1 MPSASPRLR
10 GFVEVRRPRVCSPL
24 SRDMCLG
31 FGWALL
37 CLAGLTSQAQAQ
49 SAAAMVKLLQSGRL
63 PPERQAAV
71 VKLACERGNAVELGY
86 LFAQTVRPD
95 GFSADARMVALEG
108 LAGAAEN
115 RKEKPTGDLSAL
127 ATLLSSEQPA
137 AVQRQAVR
145 LAGLWNVEGLAPA
158 LDALV
163 RAPQTPDDLR
173 ADALKALVR
182 LGEGPVRKTVD
193 GLLATDDARLKSLG
207 VSALAEIDPERAARE
222 AAALLSAGD
231 PAFDA
236 PGLLRPFFQRQGG
249 ADQLAA
255 AIASANLRQD
265 AARLALRGVYAS
277 GRSDPALV
285 AALSQAAGIN
295 AEPVELSGEQLQRLG
310 EEVLAKGDAAR
321 GELIF
326 RRAEVSC
333 LKCHSVS
340 GAGGDVGPELS
351 AVGATSP
358 VDYLLNAVLNPDLSI
373 KELYLTRNIVTADG
387 KVFQGIVVDRDDQ
400 RVLLKDA
407 TGQRIAI
414 PVDEIDE
421 EIEGKSLMPK
431 GLPSLLTH
439 DEFLDLVRFL
449 SELGKPGDFGMRARP
464 TVQRWRVLKNV
475 PDEMLLARPSP
486 DTLGLALSFGDE
498 SWLPAYGKVD
508 GWLPL
513 ADVPAPADKPIY
525 LRADLEVNQPGEVQ
539 IMVEPAE
546 LGADLWVDRV
556 ALEPAKQGR
565 VQLERGRHALLL
577 RLPQGTKAPALRVAV
592 ERPEGST
599 AEYAVV
605 GGP

>member
-1 MPSASPRLR
+1 MPSASPRRDFVGLR
-10 GFVEVRRPRVCSPL
+10 CAVCRL
-24 SRDMCLG
+24 LVLVVLCLG
-31 FGWALL
+31 G
-37 CLAGLTSQAQAQ
+37 LAAEAQAQ
-49 SAAAMVKLLQSGRL
+49 GAASMIRLLQSGKL
-63 PPERQAAV
+63 PPERQASV
-71 VKLACERGNAVELGY
+71 VKLACERGNAEELGY
-86 LFAQTVRPD
+86 LFAQSIAPN
-95 GFSADARMVALEG
+95 GFGPEARSVALDG

-115 RKEKPTGDLSAL
+115 RKEKPAGDLSGL
-127 ATLLSSEQPA
+127 ATLLSAEQTPA
-137 AVQRQAVR
+137 VKRQAVR
-145 LAGLWNVEGLAPA
+145 LAGLWNVESLAPA
-158 LDALV
+158 LDEFV
-163 RAPQTPDDLR
+163 RSPKTPDDLR

-182 LGEGPVRKTVD
+182 FGEGPVRKTVD
-193 GLLATDDARLKSLG
+193 GLLGSDDPRLKSLG
-207 VSALAEIDPERAARE
+207 VSALADLDLDRAARE
-222 AAALLSAGD
+222 ATALLAVGD
-231 PAFDA
+231 PTFDT

-249 ADQLAA
+249 ADRLAA
-255 AIASANLRQD
+255 AIVATNLRQD

-285 AALSQAAGIN
+285 SALSQAAGIN
-295 AEPVELSGEQLQRLG
+295 AEPIELGGDQLQRLG
-310 EEVLAKGDAAR
+310 EEVMAKGDAAR

-333 LKCHSVS
+333 MKCHSVS

-373 KELYLTRNIVTADG
+373 KELYLTRNIVTSDG

-407 TGQRIAI
+407 AGQRIAI
-414 PVDEIDE
+414 PVDEIEE

-449 SELGKPGDFGMRARP
+449 VELGRPGDFAMRSRP
-464 TVQRWRVLKNV
+464 TVQRWRVLTTV

-498 SWLPAYGKVD
+498 SWRPAYGKVD

-513 ADVPAPADKPIY
+513 ADAAAPADKPLY
-525 LRADLEVNQPGEVQ
+525 LRAELEVNQPGEVQ
-539 IMVEPAE
+539 VVVEPAG
-546 LGADLWVDRV
+546 LAADVWVDRA

-565 VQLERGRHALLL
+565 VTLERGRHSLLL
-577 RLPQGTKAPALRVAV
+577 RLPQEAKPAALRVIV

>member
-1 MPSASPRLR
+1 MPSASPRR
-10 GFVEVRRPRVCSPL
+10 DFVELRCAIGRL
-24 SRDMCLG
+24 LILATLCLG
-31 FGWALL
+31 
-37 CLAGLTSQAQAQ
+37 GLTADAQAQ
-49 SAAAMVKLLQSGRL
+49 GAASMIRLLQSGKL
-63 PPERQAAV
+63 PPERQASV
-71 VKLACERGNAVELGY
+71 VKLACERGNADELGY
-86 LFAQTVRPD
+86 LFAQSIAPH
-95 GFSADARMVALEG
+95 GFGPEARLVALEG

-115 RKEKPTGDLSAL
+115 RKEKPAGDLAGL
-127 ATLLSSEQPA
+127 ASLLSAEQTP

-145 LAGLWNVEGLAPA
+145 LAGLWNVESLAPA
-158 LDALV
+158 LDEFV
-163 RAPQTPDDLR
+163 RSPKTPDDLR

-193 GLLATDDARLKSLG
+193 GLLGSDDARLKSLG
-207 VSALAEIDPERAARE
+207 VSALADLDLDRAAQE
-222 AAALLSAGD
+222 ATALLAAGD
-231 PAFDA
+231 PAFDT

-249 ADQLAA
+249 ADRLAA
-255 AIASANLRQD
+255 AIVAANLRQD

-277 GRSDPALV
+277 GRSDAALV

-295 AEPVELSGEQLQRLG
+295 AEPIELSGDQLQRLG
-310 EEVLAKGDAAR
+310 EEVMAKGDAAR

-333 LKCHSVS
+333 MKCHSVS

-449 SELGKPGDFGMRARP
+449 VELGRPGDLAMRSRP
-464 TVQRWRVLKNV
+464 TVQRWRVLKSV

-498 SWLPAYGKVD
+498 SWQPAYGKVD

-513 ADVPAPADKPIY
+513 ADLPAVADKPRY
-525 LRADLEVNQPGEVQ
+525 LRADIEVTQPGEVQ
-539 IMVEPAE
+539 IVAEPQGLA
-546 LGADLWVDRV
+546 ADAWVDGKF
-556 ALEPAKQGR
+556 LEPSKQNR
-565 VQLERGRHALLL
+565 VSLERGRHSLLL
-577 RLPQGTKAPALRVAV
+577 RLPHDAKAPALRVIV
-592 ERPEGST
+592 ERPEGSA

>member
-1 MPSASPRLR
+1 MPSASPRPR
-10 GFVEVRRPRVCSPL
+10 GFVDCSRPWTFSVGVRRLLTLV
-24 SRDMCLG
+24 
-31 FGWALL
+31 ALVAAV
-37 CLAGLTSQAQAQ
+37 LAGASQAQN
-49 SAAAMVKLLQSGRL
+49 AAGMIKLLQSGKL
-63 PPERQAAV
+63 PAERQAGV
-71 VKLACERGNAVELGY
+71 VKLACERGNAEELGY
-86 LFAQTVRPD
+86 IFSQVVSPE
-95 GFSADARMVALEG
+95 GFSPEAKTVALEG

-115 RKEKPTGDLSAL
+115 RKEKPAGDLSAL
-127 ATLLSSEQPA
+127 ATLLSAEQTP

-145 LAGLWNVEGLAPA
+145 LAGLWNVAALAPA
-158 LDALV
+158 LDELV
-163 RAPQTPDDLR
+163 RSPNTPDDLR
-173 ADALKALVR
+173 RDALKALVK
-182 LGEGPVRKTVD
+182 LDEAAVRKTID
-193 GLLATDDARLKSLG
+193 GLLQHDDVRLKSLG
-207 VSALAEIDPERAARE
+207 VSALSEIDVEHAARE
-222 AAALLSAGD
+222 AAALLSKGD
-231 PAFDA
+231 PAFDG
-236 PGLLRPFFQRQGG
+236 PGLMRPFFQRQGG
-249 ADQLAA
+249 ADQLATALTA
-255 AIASANLRQD
+255 ADLRQD
-265 AARLALRGVYAS
+265 AARLALRSVYAS
-277 GRSDPALV
+277 GRSDAALV

-295 AEPVELSGEQLQRLG
+295 TDAVELTGDQLQRLG
-310 EEVLAKGDAAR
+310 EEVMAKGDAAR

-333 LKCHSVS
+333 MKCHSVS

-373 KELYLTRNIVTADG
+373 KELYLTRNIVTTDG

-400 RVLLKDA
+400 RVLIKDA

-414 PVDEIDE
+414 PADEIDE

-449 SELGKPGDFGMRARP
+449 VELGRPGDFAMRAKP

-498 SWLPAYGKVD
+498 SWSPAYGKVD

-513 ADVPAPADKPIY
+513 TDVPAPAEKPLF
-525 LRADLEVNQPGEVQ
+525 LRAEIEVNQPGEVQ
-539 IMVEPAE
+539 VVIEPV
-546 LGADLWVDRV
+546 GAVADVWVDRIL
-556 ALEPAKQGR
+556 LEANKQGR
-565 VQLERGRHALLL
+565 VTLERGRHSLLL
-577 RLPQGTKAPALRVAV
+577 RLPADSQATALRVLV